1 MRPLRA
7 NVRIRSLAPALAAVV
22 LLSLASGALAAT
34 IATKPKGDVVNG
46 RVLFRKHCGTCH
58 RLAAAKTH
66 GNIGPNLT
74 VERVAYSEGVWVIN
88 GGLSTMPGFKGTL
101 EPAQIRDVA
110 AFLAQATNA

>member
-7 NVRIRSLAPALAAVV
+7 NVRIRSLAPALAVVV
-22 LLSLASGALAAT
+22 LLAVASSALAAT

-66 GNIGPNLT
+66 GNVGPNLT
-74 VERVAYSEGVWVIN
+74 VERVAYAEGVWVIN

-101 EPAQIRDVA
+101 KPAQIRDVA
-110 AFLAQATNA
+110 AFLAKATNA